1 MSKDSSIKYYQN
13 KKKRLQKS
21 LSIEEK
27 EKK

>member
-1 MSKDSSIKYYQN
+1 MSKGSSVKYYQN
-13 KKKRLQKS
+13 KKERQQKS